1 VAVGVGRRELLAPIR
16 RLIKPCPMRVGPTHR
31 SRLIRGYFGR
41 CDRRVSRAWFSQP
54 TDRRFKLAHLQPTC
68 KLSMWLTRKWVWRS

>member
-31 SRLIRGYFGR
+31 RVFGR
-41 CDRRVSRAWFSQP
+41 RPARRYR
-54 TDRRFKLAHLQPTC
+54 
-68 KLSMWLTRKWVWRS
+68 LSVDYGEKGGWM

>member
-31 SRLIRGYFGR
+31 RGFGR
-41 CDRRVSRAWFSQP
+41 SPARCYHSSVDRGESGEWI
-54 TDRRFKLAHLQPTC
+54 
-68 KLSMWLTRKWVWRS
+68 